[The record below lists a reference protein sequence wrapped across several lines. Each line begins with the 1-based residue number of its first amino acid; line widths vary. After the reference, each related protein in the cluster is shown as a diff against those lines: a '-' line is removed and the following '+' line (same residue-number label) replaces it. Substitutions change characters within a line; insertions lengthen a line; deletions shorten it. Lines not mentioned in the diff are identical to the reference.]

1 MDITNKVVL
10 ITGSCGLLGSE
21 ISRQIVEMG
30 GKVIL
35 GDLNEQAGK
44 KLESELG
51 KSNSKFIKLNVSDEK
66 SIDLVI
72 NEGSLSFGRIDA
84 AIHCAYPRTKG
95 CATSFE
101 DLTLDILTE
110 DLRMQLA
117 SSIIVSQKIIK
128 YFKSQGFGNLIL
140 LSSIQGSSAPKFS
153 HYEGTKMISPI
164 QYSAIKSGI
173 ISITKYLAK
182 YLTDKSIR
190 VNCVSPGGILAG
202 QPESFLKKYEGSC
215 TGKGMLDPQDVAGT
229 VLFLISD
236 QSQYINGQDI
246 IVDDGWSL

>member
-1 MDITNKVVL
+1 MDIVNKIVMV
-10 ITGSCGLLGSE
+10 TGSCGLLGSE

-35 GDLNEQAGK
+35 GDLNEKAGK
-44 KLESELG
+44 ILESELG
-51 KSNSKFIKLNVSDEK
+51 KSNSKFIKLNVGDEK
-66 SIDLVI
+66 SISLFI
-72 NEGSLSFGRIDA
+72 NEGSLPFGGIDA
-84 AIHCAYPRTKG
+84 AIHCAYPRTENS
-95 CATSFE
+95 ATSFE
-101 DLTLDILTE
+101 DLNLDIITE

-117 SSIIVSQKIIK
+117 SSIIFSQKIIK
-128 YFKSQGFGNLIL
+128 YFKLQGYGNLIH

-173 ISITKYLAK
+173 ISVTKYLAK

-190 VNCVSPGGILAG
+190 VNCISPGGILAG
-202 QPESFLKKYEGSC
+202 QPESFLKKYKESC
-215 TGKGMLDPQDVAGT
+215 TGKGMLDPQDVVGA

-236 QSQYINGQDI
+236 QSKYINGQNI

>member
-1 MDITNKVVL
+1 MKHLEKI
-10 ITGSCGLLGSE
+10 
-21 ISRQIVEMG
+21 
-30 GKVIL
+30 
-35 GDLNEQAGK
+35 
-44 KLESELG
+44 LESELG

-66 SIDLVI
+66 SISLFI
-72 NEGSLSFGRIDA
+72 NEGGLTFRGIDA
-84 AIHCAYPRTKG
+84 AIHCAYPRTENS
-95 CATSFE
+95 ATSFE
-101 DLTLDILTE
+101 DLNLDIITE

-117 SSIIVSQKIIK
+117 SSIIFSQKIIK
-128 YFKSQGFGNLIL
+128 YFELQGHGNLIH

-190 VNCVSPGGILAG
+190 VNCVSPGGIMAG
-202 QPESFLKKYEGSC
+202 QPKSFLKKYEESC
-215 TGKGMLDPQDVAGT
+215 TGKGMLDPQDVVGAI
-229 VLFLISD
+229 LFLISD
-236 QSQYINGQDI
+236 HSKYINGQNI